1 MLEQGGLVMG
11 LHEQTIANL
20 NSSEWSLRYRKKKHL
35 HDSIISLD
43 VKSEEQ
49 AVMSST
55 NTQLSERTGLK

>member
-1 MLEQGGLVMG
+1 MF
-11 LHEQTIANL
+11 
-20 NSSEWSLRYRKKKHL
+20 L